1 MATKTKKY
9 EGHTVTSKIP
19 KLSLTIACSGH
30 LYKQKTIPR
39 IFLHALIS
47 LVHQNTSSGILA
59 DKRPEKL
66 VPPAFPA
73 LQSPIISS
81 LSVCLPSSARFT
93 LCPPPWWPGHRK
105 CQRGF
110 GSFVPA
116 SASTAKKHAMSSN
129 ILLLSFWVL
138 NDVPGCYKI
147 QKVKNSLGDFRMQ
160 IPWLRLLIPLF
171 IYTKNETCE
180 KGVQCVHSTD
190 V

>member
-1 MATKTKKY
+1 MVKALGFCFMVLTASIATLY
-9 EGHTVTSKIP
+9 EINAMVIRNEWQLTVTSKIP
-19 KLSLTIACSGH
+19 KLSLTIGSSGH

-110 GSFVPA
+110 ESFVPA
-116 SASTAKKHAMSSN
+116 SATTAKKHAMS
-129 ILLLSFWVL
+129 WVL
-138 NDVPGCYKI
+138 VW
-147 QKVKNSLGDFRMQ
+147 VLFLGIF
-160 IPWLRLLIPLF
+160 F
-171 IYTKNETCE
+171 
-180 KGVQCVHSTD
+180 
-190 V
+190 